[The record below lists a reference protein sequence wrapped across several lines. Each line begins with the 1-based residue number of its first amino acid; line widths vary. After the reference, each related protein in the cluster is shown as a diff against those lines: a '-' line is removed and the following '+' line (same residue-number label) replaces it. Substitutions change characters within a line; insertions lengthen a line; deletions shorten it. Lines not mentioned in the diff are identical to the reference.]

1 MSENMFTN
9 DSTAVDELT
18 AIDSA
23 RRLGIDLNRLYVLLR
38 LGRLDGRKVNGEWRV
53 RGGAV
58 EERLRKRQYRSQEAT
73 V

>member
-9 DSTAVDELT
+9 DLTTGEELT

-53 RGGAV
+53 RGDAV
-58 EERLRKRQYRSQEAT
+58 EDRLQKRQHHAQAA